1 MEIVV
6 GVKSPAGF
14 GAFWMPG
21 RPWTQ
26 PTSVVLVLLSRAQRA
41 SGKSRSAVHW
51 LPRALAPWAVDPA
64 YKLIT
69 CRKVSLGF
77 NWISYKLSSRPCG
90 PRGLLPYTE
99 DPEMVRLPGK
109 LGMEVPNAG
118 RFRHHSDEIL
128 HTRVNSGS
136 QVVDCRRSKAVS
148 FQVAV
153 AKRER
158 QWTPAAMQS
167 SDKAGRDNCDSCD
180 RADPGRGR
188 CGRGLCSHRLECL

>member
-1 MEIVV
+1 MAMTDMEIVV
-6 GVKSPAGF
+6 GVKSSAGF
-14 GAFWMPG
+14 GAFLDAG

-26 PTSVVLVLLSRAQRA
+26 PTSVVLVLMSLAQRA

-64 YKLIT
+64 YKLS
-69 CRKVSLGF
+69 R
-77 NWISYKLSSRPCG
+77 RPCG

-109 LGMEVPNAG
+109 LGMKVPNAG
-118 RFRHHSDEIL
+118 RVRHHSDEML

-136 QVVDCRRSKAVS
+136 QVVDLSTAVLFAGGSRKA
-148 FQVAV
+148 
-153 AKRER
+153 RER
-158 QWTPAAMQS
+158 LWTSAALQS
-167 SDKAGRDNCDSCD
+167 GDKAGRDNCDGCD

-188 CGRGLCSHRLECL
+188 CR